1 MPQRSR
7 LDRLGVRMNIVL
19 GYILIAACVF
29 GAFVWAGGRVE
40 IVTTAAP
47 YELLTVIGASLGA
60 FIVSNSPKVL
70 RRSADAVRRVFK
82 GDRWVPADYQ
92 DLLCLL
98 FMLVKTIRTKGI
110 VAVEAHIERPEDSS
124 LFQQFPRLAADDK
137 LVSFICD
144 YVRMLSMNFEDPFQV
159 SETME
164 QDLENYIT
172 EEQSAQHALQTLADG
187 LPAIGII
194 AAVMGVIKTMG
205 AIDQPTEVLGSMI
218 GGALVGTFLGVLLGY
233 CFVGP
238 VAARLGQLI
247 ESESKMMRLVKTV
260 FVAHLQGLPPQ
271 VAVEIGRRNVPSD
284 VAPSFERLEE
294 AMADLP
300 TALV

>member
-1 MPQRSR
+1 M
-7 LDRLGVRMNIVL
+7 MNIIL
-19 GYILIAACVF
+19 GFVLIAGCVF

-60 FIVSNSPKVL
+60 FIVGNSPKVL
-70 RRSADAVRRVFK
+70 RRSANAVRRVFK
-82 GDRWVPADYQ
+82 GEKWTPQDYQ

-98 FMLVKTIRTKGI
+98 FLMIKTIRTKGI
-110 VAVEAHIERPEDSS
+110 VAVEAHIEHPDESS
-124 LFQQFPRLAADDK
+124 LFQQFPRLAADRK
-137 LVSFICD
+137 LVEFICD
-144 YVRMLSMNFEDPFQV
+144 YVRMLSMNFEDPFHV
-159 SETME
+159 SEAME
-164 QDLENYIT
+164 QDLETLIA
-172 EEQSAQHALQTLADG
+172 EEQSAQHALQTMADG

-238 VAARLGQLI
+238 VASRLGQLI
-247 ESESKMMRLVKTV
+247 EGETKLLRTVKNV

-284 VAPSFERLEE
+284 LAPSFDRLED
-294 AMADLP
+294 AISALP
-300 TALV
+300 GGIV

>member
-1 MPQRSR
+1 M
-7 LDRLGVRMNIVL
+7 MNIIL
-19 GYILIAACVF
+19 GFVLIAGCVF

-47 YELLTVIGASLGA
+47 YELLTVVGASLGA
-60 FIVSNSPKVL
+60 FIVGNSPKVL
-70 RRSADAVRRVFK
+70 RRSATAVRRVFK
-82 GDRWVPADYQ
+82 GEKWTPQDYQ

-98 FMLVKTIRTKGI
+98 FLMVKTIRTKGI
-110 VAVEAHIERPEDSS
+110 VAVETHIEHPDESS
-124 LFQQFPRLAADDK
+124 LFQQFPRLAADRK
-137 LVSFICD
+137 LVEFICD
-144 YVRMLSMNFEDPFQV
+144 YVRMLSMNFEDPFHV
-159 SETME
+159 SEAME
-164 QDLENYIT
+164 QDLETLIA
-172 EEQSAQHALQTLADG
+172 EEQSAQHALQTMADG

-238 VAARLGQLI
+238 VASRLGQLI
-247 ESESKMMRLVKTV
+247 EGETKLLRTVKNV

-284 VAPSFERLEE
+284 LAPSFDRLED
-294 AMADLP
+294 AISALP
-300 TALV
+300 GGIV

>member
-1 MPQRSR
+1 M
-7 LDRLGVRMNIVL
+7 MNIIL
-19 GYILIAACVF
+19 GYVLIAGCVF

-47 YELLTVIGASLGA
+47 YELLTVVGASLGA
-60 FIVSNSPKVL
+60 FIVGNSPKVL
-70 RRSADAVRRVFK
+70 RRSANAVRRVFK
-82 GDRWVPADYQ
+82 GEKWTPQDYQ

-98 FMLVKTIRTKGI
+98 FLLVKTIRTKGI
-110 VAVEAHIERPEDSS
+110 VSVEAHIERPDESS
-124 LFQQFPRLAADDK
+124 LFQQFPKLAADRK
-137 LVSFICD
+137 LVEFICD
-144 YVRMLSMNFEDPFQV
+144 YVRMLSMNFEDPFHV
-159 SETME
+159 SEAME
-164 QDLENYIT
+164 QDLETLIA
-172 EEQSAQHALQTLADG
+172 EEQSAQHALQTMADG

-205 AIDQPTEVLGSMI
+205 AIDQPTEVLGTMI

-238 VAARLGQLI
+238 VASRLGQLI
-247 ESESKMMRLVKTV
+247 EGETKLLRTVKNV

-284 VAPSFERLEE
+284 VAPSFDRLED
-294 AMADLP
+294 AINALP
-300 TALV
+300 SAIV

>member
-1 MPQRSR
+1 M
-7 LDRLGVRMNIVL
+7 MNIIL
-19 GYILIAACVF
+19 GFVLIAGCVF

-47 YELLTVIGASLGA
+47 YELLTVVGASLGA
-60 FIVSNSPKVL
+60 FIVGNSPKVL
-70 RRSADAVRRVFK
+70 RRSANAVRRVFK
-82 GDRWVPADYQ
+82 GEKWTPQDYQ

-98 FMLVKTIRTKGI
+98 FLLVKTIRTKGI
-110 VAVEAHIERPEDSS
+110 VSVEAHIERPDESS
-124 LFQQFPRLAADDK
+124 LFQQFPRLAADRK
-137 LVSFICD
+137 LVEFICD
-144 YVRMLSMNFEDPFQV
+144 YVRMLSMNFEDPFHV
-159 SETME
+159 SEAME
-164 QDLENYIT
+164 QDLETLIA
-172 EEQSAQHALQTLADG
+172 EEQSAQHALQTMADG

-205 AIDQPTEVLGSMI
+205 AIDQPTEVLGTMI

-238 VAARLGQLI
+238 VASRLGQLI
-247 ESESKMMRLVKTV
+247 EGETKLLRTVKNV

-284 VAPSFERLEE
+284 EAPSFDKLEE
-294 AMADLP
+294 AINALP
-300 TALV
+300 GGIV

>member
-1 MPQRSR
+1 M
-7 LDRLGVRMNIVL
+7 MNIIL
-19 GYILIAACVF
+19 GFVLIAGCVF

-47 YELLTVIGASLGA
+47 YELLTVVGASLGA
-60 FIVSNSPKVL
+60 FIVGNSPKVL
-70 RRSADAVRRVFK
+70 RRSANAVRRVFK
-82 GDRWVPADYQ
+82 GEKWTPQDYQ

-98 FMLVKTIRTKGI
+98 FLLVKTIRTKGI
-110 VAVEAHIERPEDSS
+110 VSVEAHIERPDESS
-124 LFQQFPRLAADDK
+124 LFQQFPRLAADQK
-137 LVSFICD
+137 LVEFICD
-144 YVRMLSMNFEDPFQV
+144 YVRMLSMNFEDPFHV
-159 SETME
+159 SEAME
-164 QDLENYIT
+164 QDLETLIA
-172 EEQSAQHALQTLADG
+172 EEQSAQHALQTMADG

-205 AIDQPTEVLGSMI
+205 AIDQPTEVLGTMI

-238 VAARLGQLI
+238 VASRLGQLI
-247 ESESKMMRLVKTV
+247 EGETKLLRTVKNV

-284 VAPSFERLEE
+284 VAPSFDRLED
-294 AMADLP
+294 AINALP
-300 TALV
+300 GGIV

>member
-1 MPQRSR
+1 M
-7 LDRLGVRMNIVL
+7 MNIIL
-19 GYILIAACVF
+19 GFVLIAGCVF

-47 YELLTVIGASLGA
+47 YELLTVVGASLGA
-60 FIVSNSPKVL
+60 FIVGNSPKVL
-70 RRSADAVRRVFK
+70 RRSANAVRRVFK
-82 GDRWVPADYQ
+82 GEKWTPQDYQ

-98 FMLVKTIRTKGI
+98 FLLVKTIRTKGI
-110 VAVEAHIERPEDSS
+110 VSVEAHIERPEESS
-124 LFQQFPRLAADDK
+124 LFQQFPRLAADRK
-137 LVSFICD
+137 LVEFICD
-144 YVRMLSMNFEDPFQV
+144 YVRMLSMNFEDPFHV
-159 SETME
+159 SEAME
-164 QDLENYIT
+164 QDLETLIA
-172 EEQSAQHALQTLADG
+172 EEQSAQHALQTMADG

-205 AIDQPTEVLGSMI
+205 AIDQPTEVLGTMI

-238 VAARLGQLI
+238 VASRLGQLI
-247 ESESKMMRLVKTV
+247 EGETKLLRTVKNV

-284 VAPSFERLEE
+284 EAPSFDKLEE
-294 AMADLP
+294 AINALP
-300 TALV
+300 GGIV

>member
-1 MPQRSR
+1 
-7 LDRLGVRMNIVL
+7 MNIVL
-19 GYILIAACVF
+19 GYILIAGCVF

-47 YELLTVIGASLGA
+47 YELLTVIGASVGA
-60 FIVSNSPKVL
+60 FIVGNSPKVL
-70 RRSADAVRRVFK
+70 RRSLQAVKRVFK
-82 GDRWVPADYQ
+82 GERWTPQDYQ

-98 FMLVKTIRTKGI
+98 FLLVKTIRTKGI
-110 VAVEAHIERPEDSS
+110 VAVESHIERPADSS
-124 LFQQFPRLAADDK
+124 LFQQFPKLLADKK
-137 LVSFICD
+137 LVDFMCD
-144 YVRMLSMNFEDPFQV
+144 YIRMLSMNFEDPFQV
-159 SETME
+159 SEAME
-164 QDLENYIT
+164 QDLDTLIA
-172 EEQSAQHALQTLADG
+172 EEQSAQHALQTMADG

-238 VAARLGQLI
+238 VASRLGQLI
-247 ESESKMMRLVKTV
+247 EGETKLMRMVKNV

-271 VAVEIGRRNVPSD
+271 VAVEIGRRNIPSD
-284 VAPSFERLEE
+284 VAPSFDALEE
-294 AMADLP
+294 AINGLP
-300 TALV
+300 SGVV